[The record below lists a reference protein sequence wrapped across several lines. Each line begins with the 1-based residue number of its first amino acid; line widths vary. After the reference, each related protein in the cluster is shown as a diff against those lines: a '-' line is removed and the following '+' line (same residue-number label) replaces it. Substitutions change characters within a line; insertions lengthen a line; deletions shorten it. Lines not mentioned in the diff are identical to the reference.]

1 MRQLVLA
8 LALLG
13 IAIATATAPAHAR
26 AHNVELHTSCSVS
39 SDYDLVVRG
48 DGLQFTR
55 HDGSPQ
61 RVFMHDG
68 QLRVD
73 GQPLAVSPQDA
84 ARLRQYEANVRALL
98 PQVAAI
104 ARDGVG
110 IGFDAL
116 TTVAATFTDSP
127 DERAQVIRQLGE
139 QRQRILGKI
148 DQGIGQGHWQQHDF
162 DQMMNEDMGDAIST
176 LVSTVAARAVKAALS
191 GDQSQVAALEARAQ
205 SLESSIEKAVE
216 IPAER
221 LGKRA
226 DALCP
231 RLVELD
237 QLQRQLDL
245 RLPDGKPLSLMSAS
259 REGDAVAEAGTP

>member
-1 MRQLVLA
+1 MRQLVVA
-8 LALLG
+8 LALFG
-13 IAIATATAPAHAR
+13 IGALTSPAHAR
-26 AHNVELHTSCSVS
+26 AHNMELHTVCSVD
-39 SDYDLVVRG
+39 SDYELAVRD

-55 HDGSPQ
+55 DNGSPHD
-61 RVFMHDG
+61 VFMHDG

-73 GQPLAVSPQDA
+73 GQPLAVSRDDA

-110 IGFDAL
+110 LGFDAL
-116 TTVAATFTDSP
+116 ATVAATFTDSP
-127 DERAQVIRQLGE
+127 DERARVIRQLGD
-139 QRQRILGKI
+139 QRRQVLARI
-148 DQGIGQGHWQQHDF
+148 DQGIGHGRWQQHDF
-162 DQMMNEDMGDAIST
+162 DQMMDEDMGDAVST
-176 LVSTVAARAVKAALS
+176 LVSTVASRAVKAALS

-216 IPAER
+216 APAER

-237 QLQRQLDL
+237 QLQHQLHV
-245 RLPDGKPLSLMSAS
+245 RLPDGEPLTLMSMQ
-259 REGDAVAEAGTP
+259 RTDEGAVAATRTP